1 MAREAGV
8 KVVRTMVTEGGM
20 KVRVFGRRSV
30 GGAGGNE
37 TEMEPG
43 VGTPVFSVGR
53 DGREVRDVVVSVE

>member
-1 MAREAGV
+1 M
-8 KVVRTMVTEGGM
+8 RTMVTEGGM